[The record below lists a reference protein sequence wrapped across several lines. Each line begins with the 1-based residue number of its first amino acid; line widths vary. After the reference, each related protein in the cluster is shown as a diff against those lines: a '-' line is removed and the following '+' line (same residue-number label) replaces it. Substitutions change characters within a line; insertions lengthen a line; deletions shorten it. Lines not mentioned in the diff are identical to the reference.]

1 LGYEVR
7 DETGAVSN
15 LRQNEYGD
23 LYDPA
28 GTAGSALP
36 SPRPAPPPLPATS
49 TGELQNTISP
59 EFGFEV
65 ASTPQEMNRET

>member
-36 SPRPAPPPLPATS
+36 APRPAPPPQPATS

-65 ASTPQEMNRET
+65 ASAPQEMNRET